1 MHLLVGRRER
11 SRSRQ
16 VIVSNAV
23 LHSCP
28 LEQTLNSDP
37 GSPAATKHITMIIC
51 TANKELVTILEIDLI
66 LVLRVVL
73 QVN

>member
-1 MHLLVGRRER
+1 MHLQVGRRER

-37 GSPAATKHITMIIC
+37 GSPAATKHRVQHTRNLLQLIS
-51 TANKELVTILEIDLI
+51 LEINLI